1 MRKGKK
7 KGAILSCMFGNKE
20 MRKEKRIIHFF
31 FLLFAKTKE
40 IKWKIYVFNFYVHMN
55 VKDGWKIRAKI

>member
-31 FLLFAKTKE
+31 FLLFVKTKE
-40 IKWKIYVFNFYVHMN
+40 IKRKIYVFNFYVHMN
-55 VKDGWKIRAKI
+55 VKDG

>member
-1 MRKGKK
+1 MRKDKNKRNAQRRKKKKK

-31 FLLFAKTKE
+31 FSFAKTKE
-40 IKWKIYVFNFYVHMN
+40 IKRKPYVFDFYVT
-55 VKDGWKIRAKI
+55 